1 MFDQNEQFRAALM
14 QTRGIILIHS
24 CGEEDSYKTI
34 ITEQEF
40 CQILTE
46 IRDNYDKRDKGI
58 KRKKHI
64 IVDDNGELFEVLKL
78 EKDYMINPSDE
89 VLLLGTENIPDW
101 NSVLKYLEQISPT
114 Q

>member
-64 IVDDNGELFEVLKL
+64 LVDDNGELFEVSKL
-78 EKDYMINPSDE
+78 PKYYIVSSSDE
-89 VLLLGTENIPDW
+89 VLQLGSENIPDW
-101 NSVLKYLEQISPT
+101 NNAIKFLEQIKPT
-114 Q
+114 K